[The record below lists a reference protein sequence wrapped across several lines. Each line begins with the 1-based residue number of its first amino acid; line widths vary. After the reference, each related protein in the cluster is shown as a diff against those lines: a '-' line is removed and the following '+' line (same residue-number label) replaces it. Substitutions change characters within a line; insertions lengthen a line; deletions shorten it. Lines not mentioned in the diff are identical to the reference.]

1 MPLPFGSEWRAGRE
15 RRRRTRAVAARFL
28 SEPDEADV
36 AWLAD
41 AAANGDPDHARWE
54 LRYARAALGLLVTQR
69 DALDDR
75 TAAEVSAE
83 VLAALAEDPGIAVDR
98 RELAER
104 QFNDRLAAYRE
115 AMHLRGGSVQAA
127 DRIGRCLLAFA
138 SDGARTAGT
147 PLAYAIE
154 LLDRYREDASDVLR
168 TAYGEAHLPDD
179 VKPSVLRSAE
189 CRRGDSNPHGLTPT
203 AP

>member
-1 MPLPFGSEWRAGRE
+1 MALLFSRAWREDRA
-15 RRRRTRAVAARFL
+15 RRRKADVVAAALR
-28 SEPDEADV
+28 SEPADDDV

-41 AAANGDPDHARWE
+41 AAANGDEDHARWE

-75 TAAEVSAE
+75 TVAEVSA
-83 VLAALAEDPGIAVDR
+83 ALGSAMARDARIAEDR

-104 QFNDRLAAYRE
+104 QFNERLAAYRE
-115 AMHLRGGSVQAA
+115 ALQMRGGPISAA
-127 DRIGRCLLAFA
+127 DALGRCLLAFA
-138 SDGARTAGT
+138 SDGARTAGA

-154 LLDRYREDASDVLR
+154 LLERYADEAGTALR
-168 TAYGEAHLPDD
+168 GAYGEAMLPED
-179 VKPSVLRSAE
+179 VPPSVLR
-189 CRRGDSNPHGLTPT
+189 

>member
-75 TAAEVSAE
+75 TAAEVSAA

-104 QFNDRLAAYRE
+104 QLNDRLAAYRE

-179 VKPSVLRSAE
+179 VKPSVLRDAE